1 MDGSNLSYTRIIG
14 DTGQQP
20 ALNPPPEM
28 VEEIRVI
35 ANNYGAEYEEGSGWT
50 ITVST
55 KSGTN
60 EIHGVVYEYMQNRAF
75 NSCNFFSPI
84 KSPRNYNQFGG
95 AAGGSI
101 VRDKTFWFVTL
112 EGEYEKA
119 GAPNIRTVLTL
130 AQRRGDF
137 SRTFDDTGVLIPVY
151 DPATNRLVNGANV
164 RDPLTCLAI
173 FGPAEA

>member
-35 ANNYGAEYEEGSGWT
+35 ANNYGAEYEEGSGGT

-95 AAGGSI
+95 PPAVPSSGTRPSGSSPSKENTRRQARLI
-101 VRDKTFWFVTL
+101 SAPFLPWPSD
-112 EGEYEKA
+112 GE
-119 GAPNIRTVLTL
+119 T
-130 AQRRGDF
+130 
-137 SRTFDDTGVLIPVY
+137 SRE
-151 DPATNRLVNGANV
+151 
-164 RDPLTCLAI
+164 PLTI
-173 FGPAEA
+173 PAP